1 VLFPRSM
8 RISVFGLGYV
18 GAVSSAC
25 MAAGGHE
32 VIGVD
37 KNVTKVELIGNGHS
51 PIIETG
57 VDEIIREAASD
68 GRLKATTSTAE
79 AIRASEISLVCV
91 GTPSEHNGS
100 LKLDFV
106 RKVCE
111 EIGVALRDL
120 DRYHV
125 IVIRSTILPG
135 TMRSVVIPTLEQ
147 FSRKQANVD
156 FGVCFNPEF
165 LREGTAVNDYYHPP
179 KTVVGESDARAG
191 DKLLKLYEGLTAPVF
206 RTSLEVAEM
215 VKYVDNTW
223 HALKVGFANEIGSI
237 AKALSI
243 DSFEVMDIF
252 CRDTKLN
259 LSPYYL
265 RPGYAFGG
273 SCLPKDVRALTYRAR
288 TLDVETPILG
298 SILASNHAHVQ
309 RGIDLVLNEGKRKVG
324 VLGFS
329 FKAGT
334 DDLRESPLVELIER
348 LIGKGFELQLY
359 DRNVNLA
366 KLTGANRDYILNH
379 IPHIACLMRESME
392 EVMEHADVLVI
403 GNGASEFTRVPSLMR
418 EGQKVIDLVRIKAD
432 FRGSAQYAGIC
443 W

>member
-1 VLFPRSM
+1 MLCPQAM

-37 KNVTKVELIGNGHS
+37 KNATKVEFIGNGCS
-51 PIIETG
+51 PIIEAG
-57 VDEIIREAASD
+57 VEEIIRAAAGD

-79 AIRASEISLVCV
+79 AIRGSEISLVCV

-100 LKLDFV
+100 LKLDYV

-111 EIGVALRDL
+111 EIGTALRDI

-125 IVIRSTILPG
+125 VVIRSTILPG

-147 FSRKQANVD
+147 YSGKKSNID

-191 DKLLKLYEGLTAPVF
+191 DRLLKLYENLTAPVF
-206 RTSLEVAEM
+206 RTSLETAEM

-237 AKALSI
+237 SKALSI

-259 LSPYYL
+259 LSSYYL

-288 TLDVETPILG
+288 TLDVETPILS
-298 SILASNHAHVQ
+298 SILPSNEAHVR
-309 RGIDLVLNEGKRKVG
+309 RGLDLVINEGRRKVG

-334 DDLRESPLVELIER
+334 DDLRESPIVELIER
-348 LIGKGFELQLY
+348 LIGKGFELRLY
-359 DRNVNLA
+359 DRSVNLA

-379 IPHIACLMRESME
+379 IPHIAGLMRESMQ
-392 EVMEHADVLVI
+392 EVLEHADVVVI
-403 GNGASEFTRVPSLMR
+403 GNNAPEFTQVPSLLR
-418 EGQKVIDLVRIKAD
+418 DGQKVIDLVRIKAN
-432 FRGSAQYAGIC
+432 FRDSAQYAGIC